1 MTMLLFAT
9 HNLRLRANTATTAPT
24 ADELLV
30 LADGSVVNT
39 TTGEVTT
46 ENPPSATDLTKTDL
60 ELKSSTLWWPTAS
73 GPWAISSSYNS
84 P

>member
-9 HNLRLRANTATTAPT
+9 HNLRLRANTATTFPT
-24 ADELLV
+24 TDELLV

-46 ENPPSATDLTKTDL
+46 ENTSPPRT
-60 ELKSSTLWWPTAS
+60 
-73 GPWAISSSYNS
+73 
-84 P
+84 